1 MESLRTPCATN
12 RCIEKHPHGINLVV
26 VVCVCYIGIVSQE
39 AKIVRTHYCHSCL
52 MTYVL
57 NMQVH
62 FARYVARRKV
72 NNLRRY
78 SIEKVYRENRWH
90 GSHPIEIV
98 ACSFDIVT
106 ANTANLLP
114 DAEVRRQPSYT
125 PTANGYS
132 DNTI

>member
-1 MESLRTPCATN
+1 MA
-12 RCIEKHPHGINLVV
+12 
-26 VVCVCYIGIVSQE
+26 
-39 AKIVRTHYCHSCL
+39 
-52 MTYVL
+52 YVL

-90 GSHPIEIV
+90 GSHPIEIM

-114 DAEVRRQPSYT
+114 DAEVSR
-125 PTANGYS
+125 
-132 DNTI
+132 

>member
-1 MESLRTPCATN
+1 MDIFTPCATN

-26 VVCVCYIGIVSQE
+26 VVCVCYIGIVRQE
-39 AKIVRTHYCHSCL
+39 AKIVHTHYCHSCL
-52 MTYVL
+52 MACVL

-90 GSHPIEIV
+90 GSHPIEIM

-114 DAEVRRQPSYT
+114 DAEVSR
-125 PTANGYS
+125 
-132 DNTI
+132 